1 MALPEEPG
9 GREPAPGALRLIQE
23 FVNSRIIE
31 GGTDDWPTPEALAAF
46 LAGRGLLGR
55 GEELGERDLAWAKE
69 VREALRGVLRANNGS
84 LADPDQV
91 AALTR
96 AAQEA
101 QLFVRFRADG
111 QTRMD
116 VGATGLAGALG
127 RVIAVVH
134 GAMADGTFARL
145 KACRRD
151 VCQWVFYDQS
161 KNRSGSWCSM
171 SICGNREKSST
182 YYRRRRG
189 AGT

>member
-31 GGTDDWPTPEALAAF
+31 WGTDDWPTPEALAAF
-46 LAGRGLLGR
+46 LAGRGQ
-55 GEELGERDLAWAKE
+55 ELGERDLAWAKE
-69 VREALRGVLRANNGS
+69 VREALRSVLRANNGS

-134 GAMADGTFARL
+134 GAMA
-145 KACRRD
+145 
-151 VCQWVFYDQS
+151 
-161 KNRSGSWCSM
+161 
-171 SICGNREKSST
+171 
-182 YYRRRRG
+182 
-189 AGT
+189 